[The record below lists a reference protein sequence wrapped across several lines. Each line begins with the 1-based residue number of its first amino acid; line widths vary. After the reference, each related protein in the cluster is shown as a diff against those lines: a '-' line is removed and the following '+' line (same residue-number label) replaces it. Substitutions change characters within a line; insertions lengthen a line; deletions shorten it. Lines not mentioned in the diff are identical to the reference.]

1 MAHYKLVDKTNLKR
15 ITELLQGSEN
25 LVCDLETEGLDC
37 FDNSKTIKFV
47 GFTHKP
53 DLGYVFPYHERYFKN
68 ISEILNSCEML
79 INQDIKFDLKW
90 LLRHELIKSI
100 KPKIFCTHVAEHLL
114 DENQW
119 QNTLDALT
127 RKYNPELGK
136 YLTKQKDLFKKS
148 KYGEGWNLTQ
158 WTNYNGGDVD
168 AAFHVFS
175 AQKRLLEKEGLL
187 DLMDFEMKN
196 LKVLCYMEMNGFKI
210 DDQVRRELR
219 TKYEKELK
227 ESEKILF
234 KHFGDMNFNSP
245 KQLSEKLYG
254 EYKFPIIKRNAPT
267 KKDPDKPG
275 APSCDEDTL
284 LKLGRMKLNKV
295 HKQPLL
301 DLLKYRYTSKMYSTY
316 VAGLTDNYIMKSDG
330 KVHCNYKM
338 FTVTGRMSCE
348 GPNLQNIPR
357 NGDIKRLF
365 ISSYTNGV
373 LVQGDYSQ
381 AELRLLAHHS
391 GDKSLIGAF
400 KSGRDIHQEVA
411 AKVFN
416 IAYEKVT
423 EEQRKFAKQVN
434 FGIVYMIGPLGLSDK
449 LDCSEERARELI
461 NDWFREF
468 KRVKRYIDDQ
478 KENTIENG
486 FVTNLFGRKRR
497 LPGANYNTGPGRG
510 KLRQGVNSPIQ
521 GGAGDLTKW
530 VGTRAHYALKKLK
543 LNGKVVCNV
552 HDSVII
558 DCKKEDALK
567 IGKMLKSIAE
577 NPPIELRVPMKMD
590 IKIGERW
597 SDLKEVSL

>member
-1 MAHYKLVDKTNLKR
+1 MRNYLLVTPGNLQRIFGKLRDS
-15 ITELLQGSEN
+15 GN

-47 GFTHKP
+47 GFTNRSEE
-53 DLGYVFPYHERYFKN
+53 GIVFPYQERYFTT
-68 ISEILNSCEML
+68 ISKILDSCELL

-90 LLRHELIKSI
+90 LLRHQVIKTI
-100 KPKIFCTHVAEHLL
+100 KPRIFCTHVAEHLL
-114 DENQW
+114 DENQF
-119 QNTLDALT
+119 QNSLDALT
-127 RKYNPELGK
+127 RKYVPSLGE
-136 YLTKQKDLFKKS
+136 YLIKQKELFKKS
-148 KYGEGWNLTQ
+148 NYGEGWNLKQ
-158 WTNYNGGDVD
+158 WTDYNGGDVD
-168 AAFHVFS
+168 SAFRVFS
-175 AQKRLLEKEGLL
+175 AQKRLLEKEELM
-187 DLMDFEMKN
+187 DLMSFEMKN

-210 DDQVRRELR
+210 DEKVLRELR

-227 ESEKILF
+227 DHEKVLF
-234 KHFGDMNFNSP
+234 KHFGDMNFNSS

-254 EYKFPIIKRNAPT
+254 EYKFPIIKRNPPT
-267 KKDPDKPG
+267 KKSPDKPG

-284 LKLGRMKLNKV
+284 IKLANMRLNKV

-301 DLLKYRYTSKMYSTY
+301 DLLKYRYTAKMYSTY
-316 VAGLTDNYIMKSDG
+316 VAGLTDNYTMKSDG

-357 NGDIKRLF
+357 NGDIKRMF
-365 ISSYTNGV
+365 IPSYTGGL

-391 GDKSLIGAF
+391 NDKSLINAF

-411 AKVFN
+411 AKVFG
-416 IAYEKVT
+416 IKYDTVT

-434 FGIVYMIGPLGLSDK
+434 FGIVYMIGPLGLSEK
-449 LDCSEERARELI
+449 LNCSEERARELI

-468 KRVKRYIDDQ
+468 KAVKRYIDNE

-486 FVTNLFGRKRR
+486 FVTNIFGRKRR

-530 VGTRAHYALKKLK
+530 VGTRAHYSLRKNNLR
-543 LNGKVVCNV
+543 GKVVCNV

-558 DCKKEDALK
+558 DSHKDDALK
-567 IGKMLKSIAE
+567 IGIMLKSIAE
-577 NPPIELRVPMKMD
+577 NPPIALRVPMKMD

-597 SDLKEVSL
+597 SDLKEVDL